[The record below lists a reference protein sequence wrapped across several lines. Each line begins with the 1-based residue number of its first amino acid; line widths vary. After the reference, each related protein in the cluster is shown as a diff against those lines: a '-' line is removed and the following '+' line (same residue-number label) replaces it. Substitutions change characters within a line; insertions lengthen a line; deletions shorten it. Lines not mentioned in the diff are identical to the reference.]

1 MRSRLLHAQVDPPF
15 FTTCGVRREQF
26 ISTLSGNA
34 QVGCLF
40 PLPRMGMVGGFVPS
54 EGHSLKVLMNLTSS
68 SPVGHQRPLLEGTS
82 CSWTGGTQLY
92 PQLSE
97 LPSWIVPTR
106 TTTELVR
113 LCYTH
118 LSIRT
123 PLQGIAYIIL
133 SNEKHSVTVLC
144 RGN

>member
-1 MRSRLLHAQVDPPF
+1 
-15 FTTCGVRREQF
+15 
-26 ISTLSGNA
+26 
-34 QVGCLF
+34 
-40 PLPRMGMVGGFVPS
+40 MVGGKTEIAFAAASTCPPPWFIRSQWRPS
-54 EGHSLKVLMNLTSS
+54 TLVLMNLTSS
-68 SPVGHQRPLLEGTS
+68 SHLHLVRPCTSMSPKALHLVLDCTQLEGTNY
-82 CSWTGGTQLY
+82 SWTGGTQLY

-106 TTTELVR
+106 TTTESVR
-113 LCYTH
+113 FYYTL

>member
-1 MRSRLLHAQVDPPF
+1 VEAIH
-15 FTTCGVRREQF
+15 
-26 ISTLSGNA
+26 
-34 QVGCLF
+34 
-40 PLPRMGMVGGFVPS
+40 
-54 EGHSLKVLMNLTSS
+54 S
-68 SPVGHQRPLLEGTS
+68 SPNESYIIFTPEGVTKGLALEGTS

-144 RGN
+144 AGN